1 MDKNDL
7 EIISNILDIKKDIL
21 ELSNSIDKKCLEIYE
36 LNESS
41 EKKTKQYKLMME
53 NLILEYHNV
62 CKNLFE
68 NK

>member
-7 EIISNILDIKKDIL
+7 EKISDVLDVKKDIL
-21 ELSNSIDKKCLEIYE
+21 ELSDLIDKKCLEIYE
-36 LNESS
+36 LNESG
-41 EKKTKQYKLMME
+41 EKKIKQYKLMME

-68 NK
+68 TK